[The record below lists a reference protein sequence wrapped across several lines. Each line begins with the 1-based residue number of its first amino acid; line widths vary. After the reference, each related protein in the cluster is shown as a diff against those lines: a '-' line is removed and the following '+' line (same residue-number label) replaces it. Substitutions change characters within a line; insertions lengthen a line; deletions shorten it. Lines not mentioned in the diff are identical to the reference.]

1 MYSWFLE
8 RDKLI
13 KIVRFN
19 IVVTIDATSPE
30 RIRSSLAELGE
41 RGGLEATDKAGL
53 HILDQF
59 DESFLL
65 IIDNADDPQFQPWD
79 LIPRNDSG
87 CVIITTRNRI
97 LRGIANVGSLEL
109 QGLEKKES
117 LQLLLTCS
125 EIPEP
130 WDEVTENLG
139 AEICEV
145 LGHLALALV
154 VAGRSIQE
162 MFHGSQ
168 KLQTY
173 LEFYKSKCKT
183 YRPSNYG
190 VDGTEMIFRDEKEKG
205 IAYPAFEISLEHLRR
220 QESQS
225 CRDAIEIL
233 NIFAFYHRQNIS
245 IDIFTKAAQNRASSS
260 NTATSIRTRMLQ
272 SIMSRFHP
280 PPIEPNFLKT
290 VSSEKEVHR
299 APAGISKLVSLSLVN
314 IDTATSE
321 FSLHPLVYAWAGDRL
336 SHGERKVWAR
346 IAFNVLAETITLP
359 TQAIASSH
367 GQVDET
373 HKHDYF
379 HRSLLPHLDTCL
391 PLCSIDIPNFDDLL
405 TRVQLYLSP
414 LLLPTSVHI
423 LRAQVSSM
431 ARIGF
436 VYDECGRFKESLQYL
451 QKVEKLLHMS
461 LGPDNPRTMTVML
474 GLAKIHW
481 GLGQLDEAI
490 RLQDVVVSARARIL
504 GPNHEDTLVAMDE
517 LGRSYW
523 LNGQYREALDQAE
536 KTKTRM
542 NLALGP
548 EDRRTLVAMDRYG
561 VVLQSW
567 HRFHDSARIHL
578 GVLKIREIKLG
589 PEDFETLESKNNLAM
604 ALMDLK
610 RFNEAEALILE
621 VYDGRTTQLGKEHP
635 WTLWALCYHAKILV
649 KTEQLDK
656 AERLLLEGIE
666 AANRSLP
673 EDHLGILMGK
683 GELSRVYSRQSRLGE
698 AFTLLSHT
706 VEQLEKTRGTEHPDS
721 FYGKWKLS
729 ILHQRRGELDE
740 AIETCQIALQRAQR
754 RPTDVHPLVGM
765 IQADLGRFRK
775 ERDPQAQQDRA
786 EQALNSKPN
795 SLNRRF
801 QLRAQLTW

>member
-1 MYSWFLE
+1 M
-8 RDKLI
+8 
-13 KIVRFN
+13 
-19 IVVTIDATSPE
+19 VVTIDATSPE
-30 RIRSSLAELGE
+30 RIKSSLAELGE
-41 RGGLEATDKAGL
+41 RVGLEATDKAGL

-59 DESFLL
+59 DEPFLL
-65 IIDNADDPQFQPWD
+65 IIDNADDPQFKPWD

-87 CVIITTRNRI
+87 SVIITTRNRI
-97 LRGIANVGSLEL
+97 LRGVANVGSLEL

-130 WDEVTENLG
+130 WDEVTENHG
-139 AEICEV
+139 AEICEM

-173 LEFYKSKCKT
+173 LGFYKSKRNT

-190 VDGTEMIFRDEKEKG
+190 VDGTEMIFRDQKEKG

-220 QESQS
+220 EESQS

-245 IDIFTKAAQNRASSS
+245 IDLFTKAVRNRSSSS
-260 NTATSIRTRMLQ
+260 NSATSIRTRMLQ
-272 SIMSRFHP
+272 SIMSRLHP
-280 PPIEPNFLKT
+280 PPVVPSFLKS
-290 VSSEKEVHR
+290 VSPEKEVHR
-299 APAGISKLVSLSLVN
+299 AREGISKLVSLSLVN
-314 IDTATSE
+314 IDTTTSE

-346 IAFNVLAETITLP
+346 IALNVLAETITLP
-359 TQAIASSH
+359 TQAIAPGQ

-373 HKHDYF
+373 HKHDDF

-391 PLCSIDIPNFDDLL
+391 PLCSIDIPNFDDMLP
-405 TRVQLYLSP
+405 RIQLYLSP
-414 LLLPTSVHI
+414 FLLPTFVHI
-423 LRAQVSSM
+423 LREQVSSM
-431 ARIGF
+431 ARIGY
-436 VYDECGRFKESLQYL
+436 VYGECGRFKESLQYL
-451 QKVEKLLHMS
+451 QRVEKLLHIS

-481 GLGQLDEAI
+481 GLGQLEEAI
-490 RLQDVVVSARARIL
+490 RLQNIVVSARERTL

-523 LNGQYREALDQAE
+523 LNGQYRDALDQAE

-542 NLALGP
+542 DLTLGP

-561 VVLQSW
+561 VALQSW
-567 HRFHDSARIHL
+567 HRFHDSARIHM

-589 PEDFETLESKNNLAM
+589 PKDLETLESKNNLAM
-604 ALMDLK
+604 TLMDLK
-610 RFNEAEALILE
+610 RFDEAEALMLE

-698 AFTLLSHT
+698 AFDLLSHT
-706 VEQLEKTRGTEHPDS
+706 VERLEKTRGTEHPDS
-721 FYGKWKLS
+721 FYAKWKLS

-754 RPTDVHPLVGM
+754 RLTDVHPLVGM
-765 IQADLGRFRK
+765 IQADLARLRKDRHPQGRQS
-775 ERDPQAQQDRA
+775 QA
-786 EQALNSKPN
+786 ESALASKPN
-795 SLNRRF
+795 DPKPGLEF
-801 QLRAQLTW
+801 RARLTW